1 MLRIF
6 LPHFSILGGQHLP
19 DCHKKQLSKSTE
31 KSNFLPEAGGQLG
44 PDYPPPPKAE
54 SEELRANG
62 ATIKRSISD
71 AAGSYLLQVNWNM
84 LPAPQSYP

>member
-44 PDYPPPPKAE
+44 PDYPGDK
-54 SEELRANG
+54 LDV
-62 ATIKRSISD
+62 IF
-71 AAGSYLLQVNWNM
+71 
-84 LPAPQSYP
+84 